1 MVTSDFEA
9 ILKAYERSGGD
20 PNFLRSPKVASLV
33 ISGNR
38 VLGTN
43 QVAGVHIVPEE
54 IEHGVRVRVIVEPEA
69 RLDVPAHL
77 CFGLIPAEGV
87 QEILPEFEIG
97 EGARAEFI
105 AHCTFPNAVK
115 VKHLMEARIHVG
127 KNATMKYSETHY
139 HGETGGV
146 EVIPKA
152 KVTVDEGGR
161 YTSEFALTMGRVGKL
176 AFDYVVDVAA
186 RGTAELVVK
195 AYGYGDDAIT
205 VKETIRLNEEYARGL
220 AKSRIAVRDQA
231 TSEVIGT
238 TEGNAPYA
246 RGHVDCI
253 EIVRD
258 QAVASAVPVVR
269 VRDDRAH
276 VTHEAA
282 IGTVNKKE
290 LETLM
295 ARGLDE
301 ETAVDVIIRGMLA
314 A

>member
-9 ILKAYERSGGD
+9 ILKAYEQSGGD
-20 PNFLRSPKVASLV
+20 PNFLRSPKMASLV

-43 QVAGVHIVPEE
+43 QVPGAHIVPEE

-69 RLDVPAHL
+69 RLDVPTHL

-87 QEILPEFEIG
+87 QEIPPEFEIG

-152 KVTVDEGGR
+152 EVTVDEGGR
-161 YTSEFALTMGRVGKL
+161 YTSEFALTTGRVGKL

-205 VKETIRLNEEYARGL
+205 VKETIRLNGEYARGL
-220 AKSRIAVRDQA
+220 AKSRIAVCDQA

-258 QAVASAVPVVR
+258 QAEASAVPVVR

>member
-1 MVTSDFEA
+1 MSDFEA
-9 ILKAYERSGGD
+9 ILQAYERSGGD
-20 PNFLRSPKVASLV
+20 PDFLRSPKVASLV

-38 VLGTN
+38 VLGAN
-43 QVAGVHIVPEE
+43 QVPGVRIVPEE
-54 IEHGVRVRVIVEPEA
+54 IEHGVRVRVIVERGA

-77 CFGLIPAEGV
+77 CFGVIPAEGV

-105 AHCTFPNAVK
+105 AHCTFPNAVN
-115 VKHLMEARIHVG
+115 VRHLMEARIHVG

-146 EVIPKA
+146 EVVPRA
-152 KVTVDEGGR
+152 QATVDEGGH
-161 YTSEFALTMGRVGKL
+161 YSSEFALTTGRVGKL
-176 AFDYVVDVAA
+176 DFDYTVDVAA
-186 RGTAELVVK
+186 RGVAELTAK
-195 AYGYGDDAIT
+195 AYGYGDDAIS
-205 VKETIRLNEEYARGL
+205 VKETIRLNGEHARGL
-220 AKSRIAVRDQA
+220 AKSRIAVRDEA
-231 TSEVIGT
+231 TSEVIGS
-238 TEGNAPYA
+238 TEGNAPFT

-253 EIVRD
+253 EVVRD
-258 QAVASAVPVVR
+258 RATASAVPVVK
-269 VRDDRAH
+269 VTDHRAY

>member
-1 MVTSDFEA
+1 MSDFEA
-9 ILKAYERSGGD
+9 ILRAYERSGGD

-38 VLGTN
+38 VLGAN
-43 QVAGVHIVPEE
+43 QVPGVHIVPEE
-54 IEHGVRVRVIVEPEA
+54 IEHGVRVSIIVEPEA

-77 CFGLIPAEGV
+77 CFGVIPAEGV

-97 EGARAEFI
+97 EGAKAEFI

-115 VKHLMEARIHVG
+115 VRHLMEARVHVG
-127 KNATMKYSETHY
+127 KNATMKYNETHY

-146 EVIPKA
+146 EVVPKA
-152 KVTVDEGGR
+152 QVTVDEGGH
-161 YTSEFALTMGRVGKL
+161 YSSEFALTTGRVGKL
-176 AFDYVVDVAA
+176 DFDYVVDVAA
-186 RGTAELVVK
+186 RGVAELIAK
-195 AYGYGDDAIT
+195 AYGCGDDAIT
-205 VKETIRLNEEYARGL
+205 VKETIRLNGEHARGL

-231 TSEVIGT
+231 TSEVMGSM
-238 TEGNAPYA
+238 EGNAPFA

-258 QAVASAVPVVR
+258 HAVANAIPVVR
-269 VRDDRAH
+269 VRDDRAY

-301 ETAVDVIIRGMLA
+301 EEAVDVIIRGMLEG
-314 A
+314 

>member
-1 MVTSDFEA
+1 MSDFEA

-20 PNFLRSPKVASLV
+20 PNFLCSPKVASLV
-33 ISGNR
+33 ISGNQ
-38 VLGTN
+38 VLGVN
-43 QVAGVHIVPEE
+43 EVPGVHIEAQE
-54 IEHGVRVRVIVEPEA
+54 FDRGVRIKLFVEPGT
-69 RLDVPAHL
+69 RLETPAHL
-77 CFGLIPAEGV
+77 CFGVIPAEGV

-97 EGARAEFI
+97 QGARAEFI
-105 AHCTFPNAVK
+105 AHCTFPNAVN
-115 VKHLMEARIHVG
+115 VRHLMEARIHVG

-152 KVTVDEGGR
+152 EVTVDEGGR
-161 YTSEFALTMGRVGKL
+161 YTSEFALTTGRVGKL

-186 RGTAELVVK
+186 RGVADLVVK

-205 VKETIRLNEEYARGL
+205 VKETIRLNGEHARGL

-253 EIVRD
+253 EIVRN
-258 QAVASAVPVVR
+258 QAVASAIPVVR

-301 ETAVDVIIRGMLA
+301 EEAVDVIIRGMLGA
-314 A
+314 